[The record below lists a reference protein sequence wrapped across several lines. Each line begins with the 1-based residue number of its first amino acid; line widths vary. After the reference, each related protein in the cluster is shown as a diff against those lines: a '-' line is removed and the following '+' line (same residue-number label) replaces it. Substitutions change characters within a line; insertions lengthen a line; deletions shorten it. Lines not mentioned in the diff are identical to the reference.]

1 MTNKKFLAIWVPI
14 LAVFTVFVIIANI
27 AIGIFDKWIEGVL
40 GAGTY
45 TVNNSE
51 QGKTWDTSYYTAD
64 YASTEEHEKAAA
76 QLIED
81 IAGEGIVLA
90 KNVSSALPLKAG
102 AHVTMLGRAAV
113 DPIYGGSGSG
123 SVDTTSAVNARAGLE
138 NSGFSVNEVA
148 YQTIAEYAK
157 ANRRAVIEMDKPEI
171 SSYNIGELPV
181 TQYEAIQSTFA
192 DYKDAALV
200 YIGRGGG
207 EGGDLTRDMNG
218 WDDNYTPGQHQLEL
232 NKDELDL
239 LNLAKEHFDTVVV
252 VVNASTPIEMAPI
265 QNDPAIDAV
274 LLIGSPGLS
283 GFNAVGKVLSGEIN
297 PSGRTTDIW
306 AADFTQ
312 DPTYVNF
319 GHFAYDDLKVSYP
332 SNVLSSVASNA
343 KVSDTAPFVNYQE
356 GIYVGYRYWETAAAE
371 QFINYDQAVV
381 YPFGYGL
388 SYTNFDWKIVGT
400 HTENTDGT
408 LSVDVEVTNTGNIPG
423 KEVVELY
430 YTAPYTRGGIE
441 KPEVVLGAFAKTDL
455 IAAGSSQTV
464 TLTMRAEDMAS
475 YDYKNAH
482 AYVLEAGEYTLSVR
496 TNSHTVAP
504 GTEPVTYTVK
514 DTIIYD
520 DKNPRSHDKTAA
532 TNRFDDV
539 SSQFTDEASHS
550 GKIVNMSRAD
560 FAGTFPQAPEGDLL
574 HASEAARQG
583 FAVWDHKAVADSSKA
598 SMPKTGAKTD
608 LTLVDLRGLSYEDP
622 KWDELLDSLHVS
634 DMTSMLL
641 NGAYTSAALPSIAKP
656 KAVDLDGPAGFS
668 SFINSSVNGPAYPS
682 EFTIAQT
689 WNVKLAQDMGV
700 MMGNESLL
708 KKVSGWYAPAMNLH
722 RSPFAGRNFEYYSE
736 DPYLSGAMAAATS
749 QGAATKGLYTTLKHF
764 ALNDQETNRSNNGV
778 AVWAN
783 EQAIR
788 ELYLKP
794 FEMAIKEVKMPV
806 TYISD
811 KQGTRSEMTV
821 GATAVMSSYNRIGA
835 TWAGGNK
842 ALMTDVL
849 RGEWGFEGFAISDF
863 NLNSYMSPDQS
874 IEAGTDL
881 TLAFAPSKSFADTT
895 SAHAVS
901 NIRHATKNILFAVVN
916 SNAMD
921 GQAPGATVSY
931 TPPTWKYI
939 QWGVT
944 GLCAVII
951 VLGAYGLLRRC
962 RKHSAATVSVETA
975 VQN

>member
-102 AHVTMLGRAAV
+102 AHVTMLGRAAA

-239 LNLAKEHFDTVVV
+239 LNLAKEHFETVVV

-265 QNDPAIDAV
+265 QNDSAIDAV

-343 KVSDTAPFVNYQE
+343 KVSDIAPFVNYQE

-388 SYTNFDWKIVGT
+388 SYTNFEWKIVGT

-464 TLTMRAEDMAS
+464 TLTMRVEDMAS

-560 FAGTFPQAPEGDLL
+560 FAGTFPQVPEGDLL

-944 GLCAVII
+944 GVCAVII